1 MSDLLFPLMHLRL
14 RSMSAS
20 FHVSIHYFV
29 SKQSPGFPIHMVLGG
44 GVSSSPLYG
53 RGCDDGGS
61 KRWHL
66 GEVAGCGPRSTGT
79 LDAAGQAEVAQAGTT
94 QLHTKQCLRVLHSL
108 ILRLLLA
115 CSPTPSLSGL
125 PSSPPCFSSS
135 SFQVTSAMPQD
146 CNWPFRGN
154 P

>member
-14 RSMSAS
+14 HSMSAS
-20 FHVSIHYFV
+20 FHVSIHVSIHYFV

-66 GEVAGCGPRSTGT
+66 GEVAGCGPKSTGT
-79 LDAAGQAEVAQAGTT
+79 LDAAEQAEVAQELAKVAPCAT
-94 QLHTKQCLRVLHSL
+94 CR
-108 ILRLLLA
+108 ILALW
-115 CSPTPSLSGL
+115 GL
-125 PSSPPCFSSS
+125 PSPGLSLS
-135 SFQVTSAMPQD
+135 
-146 CNWPFRGN
+146 RGRAGCYQ
-154 P
+154 PSRRHP